1 MDDAAYNMMLPL
13 ADWLS
18 LLLHSTTSPPLVVMD
33 LLAATEM
40 SPLDLSSTSPETP
53 PAVVLRMPFT
63 VIEPPYT
70 VIGPAIVASNMD
82 TVLVLVDLPT
92 VKLPSVLPNVQPEV
106 ENAAVNALDTDSMRK
121 FPAPAK
127 EALAVVGALLENTKL
142 PALTLVAPV

>member
-1 MDDAAYNMMLPL
+1 
-13 ADWLS
+13 
-18 LLLHSTTSPPLVVMD
+18 
-33 LLAATEM
+33 
-40 SPLDLSSTSPETP
+40 
-53 PAVVLRMPFT
+53 MPFT

-70 VIGPAIVASNMD
+70 VIGPAIVASSMD

-121 FPAPAK
+121 LPEPAK